1 MTIDP
6 KTRASQY
13 TATSRR
19 LVDKA
24 GKIVLDANAEITNGT
39 FSFEKWAKSASQLFD
54 LALNTGLEMIPTTI
68 PYPCIP
74 TGSESYGLS
83 DWIVVDVDN
92 SCERALSVAV
102 PFTRAGEPS
111 CVIPSE
117 YVAFSVA
124 ILPRGESRF
133 RVKVT
138 WPELRSGAY
147 GGKIRLT
154 QIGVAKAHAVE
165 VTRTIDL

>member
-19 LVDKA
+19 VVDQA
-24 GKIVLDANAEITNGT
+24 GKVVLDANADITNGT
-39 FSFEKWAKSASQLFD
+39 FTFEKWAKSASQLFD
-54 LALNTGLEMIPTTI
+54 LALNAGLEMVPTTI
-68 PYPCIP
+68 PYPCFRP
-74 TGSESYGLS
+74 VGELRALRLDSRRR
-83 DWIVVDVDN
+83 DN
-92 SCERALSVAV
+92 SCERTLSVAT
-102 PFTRAGEPS
+102 PFARAGEPS
-111 CVIPSE
+111 CVIPNE

-147 GGKIRLT
+147 DGKIGLT
-154 QIGVAKAHAVE
+154 RDRDRQRAFRRGNPH
-165 VTRTIDL
+165 D